1 MDKLINSIEE
11 KLLSFSMNSFA
22 HYDKKTQERLVE
34 IEQAWNDIHDKNE
47 QLYLQLKGSLLN
59 RSKLLEHESI
69 SFSRKTSY
77 NDSII
82 NVYIDNLISLI
93 PDYFNEDNL
102 ESLKKQVVDL
112 QMMYNNVLRQ
122 NISTILLQQEIEE
135 FKKLVKTKDNRIYA
149 LHEIINEKDKIIM
162 NMSNQNIVQ
171 MKRNENT

>member
-1 MDKLINSIEE
+1 MDKLINDIEE

-22 HYDKKTQERLVE
+22 HYDKKTQDRLIE
-34 IEQAWNDIHDKNE
+34 IEQAWNDIHNKNE
-47 QLYLQLKGSLLN
+47 QLYLQLKENLLN
-59 RSKLLEHESI
+59 RSKLLEHEFI

-82 NVYIDNLISLI
+82 NLYIDNVIPLL
-93 PDYFNEDNL
+93 PDYFNENKL

-112 QMMYNNVLRQ
+112 QMMYNSILRQ

-135 FKKLVKTKDNRIYA
+135 LKKLVKTKESRVYA

-162 NMSNQNIVQ
+162 NMSN
-171 MKRNENT
+171 